1 MGLPGCVYVVVRG
14 RPEVIEVFPCC
25 ERGLGLP
32 PLEALA
38 PGRGG
43 GAVLTTGA
51 SSSRPAPE
59 AGAGGHGRYGAEKAG
74 TTEKKCDRRLLLQ
87 KKSE

>member
-1 MGLPGCVYVVVRG
+1 MYVVVRG
-14 RPEVIEVFPCC
+14 RPEVLEVFPCC

-43 GAVLTTGA
+43 GAVLPRT
-51 SSSRPAPE
+51 SSSRPAAE
-59 AGAGGHGRYGAEKAG
+59 AGAGGHGRYGAEKAD

>member
-1 MGLPGCVYVVVRG
+1 MYVVVRG
-14 RPEVIEVFPCC
+14 CRGRPEVLEVFPCC

-32 PLEALA
+32 PVQALA

-51 SSSRPAPE
+51 SSSRPAAE
-59 AGAGGHGRYGAEKAG
+59 AGAGGRGRYGAEKAG
-74 TTEKKCDRRLLLQ
+74 TTGKKMRSSFAVA